1 MRWTTEFLTR
11 WLTVGLGVA
20 LGALLLVEVMG

>member
-1 MRWTTEFLTR
+1 MSWTTEFLVQ
-11 WLTVGLGVA
+11 WVAVGLAVA